1 MIIIERG
8 LELMEDNNS
17 SNDKIKS
24 LEVEVDGLLAQLR
37 TTICKS
43 KTNRS
48 VQIQRMEEGIK
59 TLKWSVKKYKLRFNG
74 EPEVVKKNEIFYCN
88 LGFNIGSEQGDSISG
103 DKRPVLILQNDKG
116 NSSSKTTII
125 APITTHQ
132 EAIKEKKI
140 IRDGNEVIIYTVKQ
154 IVKGI
159 EKEKTLG
166 YYEVPVRLEPEY
178 SKEVIGVIN
187 LAQIRTISKKRLE
200 KKPVAKINDKTVKEI
215 NNAMKR
221 LLNMED

>member
-1 MIIIERG
+1 MNAMI
-8 LELMEDNNS
+8 
-17 SNDKIKS
+17 
-24 LEVEVDGLLAQLR
+24 
-37 TTICKS
+37 S
-43 KTNRS
+43 K
-48 VQIQRMEEGIK
+48 G
-59 TLKWSVKKYKLRFNG
+59 FNG
-74 EPEVVKKNEIFYCN
+74 KISDIAERATARHRT
-88 LGFNIGSEQGDSISG
+88 SISRFLSSDSWNEKLLER

-166 YYEVPVRLEPEY
+166 YYEVPVRLEH
-178 SKEVIGVIN
+178 VQLN
-187 LAQIRTISKKRLE
+187 TISKY
-200 KKPVAKINDKTVKEI
+200 
-215 NNAMKR
+215 AMLRNCVFYVSK
-221 LLNMED
+221 